1 MVIKT
6 VVELNV
12 PKGIVDV
19 PVVHAPLMRAPPPIG
34 EVVVAIADRL
44 YPFTITGVAV
54 LESCTENAV
63 GKPGGVAYTGE
74 VPLISF
80 RL

>member
-1 MVIKT
+1 
-6 VVELNV
+6 
-12 PKGIVDV
+12 
-19 PVVHAPLMRAPPPIG
+19 
-34 EVVVAIADRL
+34 VAIADRL

-80 RL
+80 RLLKKSARTRARARYGFSYPASASVLTGDAKPRV

>member
-1 MVIKT
+1 VVIKT

-19 PVVHAPLMRAPPPIG
+19 PVVHAPIG

-74 VPLISF
+74 VPAVPS
-80 RL
+80 RVV